1 MKRSWPL
8 ALCLILAGAACQA
21 QSSGARIS
29 FNGSLGK
36 DKALLLIDGEPRT
49 LAVGQTVKGVR
60 LVSLANGQAQIEVGG
75 LRETLVLGATPV
87 SLGDASAAPGS
98 GRQIVLSAGSG
109 GHFSASGSINGNT
122 TQFLVDTGATS
133 VSISQAE
140 AQRLN
145 LRYRDGRRT
154 ITNTANGPV
163 PANVV
168 QLASVRIGDVEVRH
182 IEAIVIPGDMDF
194 VLLGNSFLSRFQMK
208 RDNDVMV
215 LDLRY

>member
-1 MKRSWPL
+1 MKYRWLL
-8 ALCLILAGAACQA
+8 ALCLLLAGAFCQA
-21 QSSGARIS
+21 QSSARIS

-49 LAVGQTVKGVR
+49 VAVGQSVKGVR
-60 LVSLANGQAQIEVGG
+60 LVSLANGQAQIEIGG

-87 SLGDASAAPGS
+87 SLGDAGPAPGA

-109 GHFSASGSINGNT
+109 GHFTASGSINGNT

-133 VSISQAE
+133 VSISQSE

-168 QLASVRIGDVEVRH
+168 QLASVRVGDVEVRH

-208 RDNDVMV
+208 RDNDVMR
-215 LDLRY
+215 LELRY